1 VIVVAGVFLL
11 TRGSSPTTP
20 PAATHSITVTFKATA
35 IDSKAPV
42 GALDPVV
49 AILRERLRSVFPG
62 VRVSRAGNEIV
73 VTAPNANTDTRAGLV
88 ALVGTPARLTF
99 YDWEANVILPNG
111 KTAASQLQTQDP
123 TAIEISQGGGTG
135 APGQPGAGSMSL
147 YDAVTLASK
156 QPRGEGPNNSRV
168 TDQYWMFGAPGS
180 AACAAAAKAAGTVAT
195 AGQHCLLN
203 GPYDDKRALL
213 TGLPGGISA
222 SDGQILVV
230 PRGTV
235 ILQAIAANF
244 GAPTPI
250 ENPSAQFFV
259 LRDNVALYGSDITN
273 PKERTDPSTGSPDVT
288 FGFSDKGKSQF
299 QAVTANIAHR
309 GDLVS
314 GLGQTLNQHFAVA
327 LDNRLITVPF
337 IDFKQYPDGITG
349 DHGADI
355 AGSFTIAS
363 ARDLATILRYG
374 PLPVRLTATG

>member
-1 VIVVAGVFLL
+1 MIVVAGVFLL

-168 TDQYWMFGAPGS
+168 TDQYWMFGAP
-180 AACAAAAKAAGTVAT
+180 VAPRARPPRRPPARSRPQANT
-195 AGQHCLLN
+195 A
-203 GPYDDKRALL
+203 
-213 TGLPGGISA
+213 S
-222 SDGQILVV
+222 
-230 PRGTV
+230 
-235 ILQAIAANF
+235 
-244 GAPTPI
+244 
-250 ENPSAQFFV
+250 
-259 LRDNVALYGSDITN
+259 
-273 PKERTDPSTGSPDVT
+273 
-288 FGFSDKGKSQF
+288 
-299 QAVTANIAHR
+299 
-309 GDLVS
+309 
-314 GLGQTLNQHFAVA
+314 
-327 LDNRLITVPF
+327 
-337 IDFKQYPDGITG
+337 
-349 DHGADI
+349 
-355 AGSFTIAS
+355 
-363 ARDLATILRYG
+363 
-374 PLPVRLTATG
+374 